1 MHSKI
6 ERDLCF
12 TFKKIK
18 NLIIMNTENTK
29 AQMRK
34 GILEFCILSLIHQ
47 REMYV
52 SDLIDELKKGKLDVV
67 EGTLYPLLTRLKNS
81 EFLSYRWEESTGG
94 PPRKYYQ
101 ITEKGKLFLTEL
113 SSTWQ
118 ELTNSVNQITK
129 NTTEKEAP
137 GNSLDLNS

>member
-1 MHSKI
+1 
-6 ERDLCF
+6 
-12 TFKKIK
+12 
-18 NLIIMNTENTK
+18 MNTENTK

-34 GILEFCILSLIHQ
+34 GILEFCILSLIDQ

-67 EGTLYPLLTRLKNS
+67 EGTLYPLLTRLKNG

-101 ITEKGKLFLTEL
+101 ITEKGALFLTEL
-113 SSTWQ
+113 GATWNQ
-118 ELTNSVNQITK
+118 LTDSVNQITK
-129 NTTEKEAP
+129 NN
-137 GNSLDLNS
+137 NSTNDSDNSFQPKN

>member
-1 MHSKI
+1 
-6 ERDLCF
+6 
-12 TFKKIK
+12 
-18 NLIIMNTENTK
+18 MNTENTK

-101 ITEKGKLFLTEL
+101 ITEKGKLFLNEL
-113 SSTWQ
+113 QNTWI
-118 ELTNSVNQITK
+118 ELTDSVNQITK
-129 NTTEKEAP
+129 KQNPTETTEISIEP
-137 GNSLDLNS
+137 NS

>member
-1 MHSKI
+1 
-6 ERDLCF
+6 
-12 TFKKIK
+12 
-18 NLIIMNTENTK
+18 MNTENTK

-34 GILEFCILSLIHQ
+34 GILEFCILSLIDQ

-67 EGTLYPLLTRLKNS
+67 EGTLYPLLTRLKNG

-101 ITEKGKLFLTEL
+101 ITEKGKLFLAEL
-113 SSTWQ
+113 LNTWR
-118 ELTNSVNQITK
+118 ELTDSVNQITK
-129 NTTEKEAP
+129 NNNPTDAP
-137 GNSLDLNS
+137 ESSFLPNS